1 MQRASYVD
9 QFELQAAA
17 RPDAVAVL
25 RRDGPVTYGALD
37 GRANAIAARLAQA
50 GVGRNA
56 IVGLFLPAGSDYVA
70 ALLATGKAGGAFLP
84 LPPDL
89 PEQRLRAYLNKAR
102 SRVILTHAA
111 LADDL
116 RARLAATQAQAEGPV
131 DVIALEDC
139 ADAVAAP
146 PERRIGPTDAAYVMF
161 TSGSTGAPKAILG
174 PHRSLSHFLRWEIGE
189 FALTEATRG
198 SWLAPV
204 TFDVSLRDM
213 LVPLMVGGTLC
224 TVDEDTRLSPRHLVE
239 ALKAA
244 GVTLVHCVPT
254 VLRLLTRELERR
266 GEADPLPALKH
277 LLVAGEPLLGADV
290 AAWRAAAG
298 EGAQVANLYG
308 PSETTLAKV
317 FHRVGDLPA
326 DLRRVLPIGRPLP
339 DTRVLVLT
347 NGRACAVNQIGE
359 IHIETA
365 YPSLGYLND
374 PELTA
379 AAFIANPLEGEG
391 APRLYKTGDLG
402 RLLPDG
408 TVECLGRQDNQVKIN
423 GVRIELGEIEAALR
437 AVPGIAAAAA
447 ALQEGEGQMP
457 VLVGY
462 YVRADGET
470 APLSVDLLKGELG
483 KSLPP
488 AMQPRVFLP
497 LEALPTTISGKLNRK
512 ALPRPEELFYAQHG
526 FVPAQSETET
536 ALAEI
541 WAELFG
547 LGKVSV
553 ETRFHD
559 FGGDS
564 LKAIR
569 AVQKIY
575 QALAVEVSLKDFFAA
590 PHIRAL
596 AALVDAAR
604 PQAAPQVSIPRAAP
618 AEFYPA
624 TPAQNR
630 LWRLDRLGVAPTAY
644 NLFETYELRG
654 ALDEEAL
661 ERAFALL
668 IARHDT
674 LRTTFR
680 EGPDGAGAQ
689 VVHAELPWHLEQVDL
704 RRHADP
710 TGEAARLAAANG
722 AHRFDLVAGPLMR
735 VVLVRLPDEG
745 GVPAHL
751 LLFNIHHIVAD
762 VWSLSVLVR
771 ELAECYAAL
780 RQHRQPVLP
789 ALDVQMRDVAV
800 WQAERAESG
809 ALAADRAFWLDQ
821 FATPV
826 PPLDLPRDRARPP
839 VQTLTGRT
847 ARFDLGATTMGAV
860 EALAQRTGTTLFVV
874 LAALTKAFLHRY
886 SGQTELVLGCPVAGR
901 ADAALEHQIGYYVN
915 TLALRDALADGESFA
930 AFLARVGATTNA
942 ALAHQDYPFDTLVN
956 ELQIERDMSRSPLF
970 DAMIVLQNFAGVDL
984 TLEGV
989 SIAPFG
995 DRNAWNFSRYDM
1007 VFHFQ
1012 EEDGALILDLNYNS
1026 DLFDAD
1032 RIERAG
1038 AQFAHLAG
1046 AALEDTS
1053 LPVARLP
1060 LVPPQ
1065 EAARIAEFAQG
1076 PRADRAPATLVGA
1089 FRAMAVAHADRPAV
1103 EDEDG
1108 RVLTYAALDAASD
1121 RLARLLVADHAIA
1134 AGDRVAVRAHRS
1146 IESLVALLAI
1156 LKAGAV
1162 YVPVDGELPRARIDF
1177 MLARAECRLILADTD
1192 ADRIADSVLPQV
1204 CVAPVLA
1211 AQDVAVQ
1218 DVAAPLD
1225 RSAPGEVAYVIFT
1238 SGSTGEPK
1246 AVMVEHAGFV
1256 NMSLAQVA
1264 AFEIAPDDKVMQFA
1278 SPSFDASLANL
1289 FMALFAGACVVLPSR
1304 ATLENTGLFLD
1315 ALARTGTSVVTLPPT
1330 YLRALDGAQLA
1341 GLKVL
1346 ITAGEAAPVE
1356 ELCAYADQLRA
1367 YNAYGPT
1374 EFSVCA
1380 TVHRVRAEDAQGA
1393 RLPIGRPLPNT
1404 SLHILDENLEPAPI
1418 GVPGEIYLGGL
1429 GLARGY
1435 QGDEGR
1441 TARAFITHPRSG
1453 ARLYRTGDFGA
1464 WRADG
1469 SVDCLGRLDDQV
1481 KVAGH
1486 RVELGEVEAALRQ
1499 VEGLRDVHVT
1509 RLERDDGSVALAA
1522 YYCAE
1527 EKVELWPS
1535 VAEFFVYDDVAYG
1548 AMAADEGR
1556 NARYRDAFAR
1566 HLPGKSVVDIGTGP
1580 LAILARL
1587 AVEAGARKVYAVD
1600 RLEATARKARET
1612 VEKLGLSDRIEVI
1625 HGDAM
1630 TVQLPEKVDA
1640 CISEIVGAIGG
1651 AEGSAKIINGARPLL
1666 ADPAAMYPMF
1676 SDTRIA
1682 ALSLPADQIASGF
1695 SDIAGHYVE
1704 KIFAEVGHPFDLR
1717 LCLKNCPREAIV
1729 SDDAPFEYLDYTS
1742 DAPLEADE
1750 DVALTI
1756 ARDCEVT
1763 GFLVW
1768 LRLGVDER
1776 SVVDILD
1783 NPGSWLPVYL
1793 PVFDQPVAVK
1803 AGDVIALHISRRLC
1817 ANGLNPDF
1825 ILDGAVRRTL
1835 GDAVPFSYLSAHFGD
1850 GFRRT
1855 PFYARL
1861 FADGQVPRQEVPTP
1875 AVLRQHLLKSV
1886 PAYAVPAFFVK
1897 LDQMPVTVNG
1907 KVDKAA
1913 LPLPSLR
1920 APAAQASAPA
1930 TPLEADILAIW
1941 QAVMGREAIGT
1952 GDDFFSLGGDS
1963 IRAIQIVSRL
1973 RQAGWKAEIR
1983 DVFQNP
1989 TVKDLARVVKPLR
2002 VAADQGPVTGAVP
2015 LTPIQHWFLETAEAP
2030 HHFNQSV
2037 LLRAPRIHGDA
2048 ARAALAALW
2057 TQHDALR
2064 AAFVGAEG
2072 RAQVFNAPERA
2083 PTLAEIDLPAEAEAD
2098 AHAFEVAAD
2107 ALQASFALD
2116 ETPLLAALLAH
2127 GADGDRLLLVAHHLV
2142 VDAVSWSILLED
2154 FETAYQAAR
2163 AGAPPRLPQK
2173 TASYRDHALALEKIR
2188 AKVDWAHRLNFWR
2201 ALEEEPALLPEW
2213 TGPARLSDMVRAE
2226 GHLDT
2231 DETTRLL
2238 EGANSAYTTNV
2249 QDLLL
2254 AALALAL
2261 EQQFGRR
2268 SALVSVE
2275 GHGRDYPFADL
2286 FGEDLPD
2293 VSRTVGWFTVFHP
2306 LKVHV
2311 GGDLASTI
2319 RGVKESARRTPDQ
2332 GWSYPLLRQFADEIG
2347 LAPLKPQVGFNY
2359 LGVLS
2364 GGGRAGVFS
2373 IDWNTPGQAL
2383 APQTTRPHAI
2393 EILAAVEDGKLCVS
2407 LEMAG
2412 GHFAAAD
2419 AQALCARFLAQV
2431 RAVLAHC
2438 LGRGGSEATPSD
2450 FTYGDLSLDD
2460 LDRLL
2465 LAQ

>member
-1 MQRASYVD
+1 MRSPAPAPASSPC
-9 QFELQAAA
+9 
-17 RPDAVAVL
+17 RP
-25 RRDGPVTYGALD
+25 P
-37 GRANAIAARLAQA
+37 IC
-50 GVGRNA
+50 
-56 IVGLFLPAGSDYVA
+56 
-70 ALLATGKAGGAFLP
+70 
-84 LPPDL
+84 
-89 PEQRLRAYLNKAR
+89 AR
-102 SRVILTHAA
+102 S
-111 LADDL
+111 
-116 RARLAATQAQAEGPV
+116 
-131 DVIALEDC
+131 
-139 ADAVAAP
+139 
-146 PERRIGPTDAAYVMF
+146 
-161 TSGSTGAPKAILG
+161 
-174 PHRSLSHFLRWEIGE
+174 
-189 FALTEATRG
+189 
-198 SWLAPV
+198 
-204 TFDVSLRDM
+204 
-213 LVPLMVGGTLC
+213 
-224 TVDEDTRLSPRHLVE
+224 
-239 ALKAA
+239 
-244 GVTLVHCVPT
+244 
-254 VLRLLTRELERR
+254 
-266 GEADPLPALKH
+266 
-277 LLVAGEPLLGADV
+277 
-290 AAWRAAAG
+290 
-298 EGAQVANLYG
+298 
-308 PSETTLAKV
+308 
-317 FHRVGDLPA
+317 
-326 DLRRVLPIGRPLP
+326 
-339 DTRVLVLT
+339 
-347 NGRACAVNQIGE
+347 
-359 IHIETA
+359 TA
-365 YPSLGYLND
+365 
-374 PELTA
+374 
-379 AAFIANPLEGEG
+379 
-391 APRLYKTGDLG
+391 
-402 RLLPDG
+402 
-408 TVECLGRQDNQVKIN
+408 
-423 GVRIELGEIEAALR
+423 
-437 AVPGIAAAAA
+437 
-447 ALQEGEGQMP
+447 
-457 VLVGY
+457 
-462 YVRADGET
+462 
-470 APLSVDLLKGELG
+470 
-483 KSLPP
+483 
-488 AMQPRVFLP
+488 
-497 LEALPTTISGKLNRK
+497 
-512 ALPRPEELFYAQHG
+512 
-526 FVPAQSETET
+526 
-536 ALAEI
+536 
-541 WAELFG
+541 
-547 LGKVSV
+547 
-553 ETRFHD
+553 
-559 FGGDS
+559 
-564 LKAIR
+564 
-569 AVQKIY
+569 
-575 QALAVEVSLKDFFAA
+575 
-590 PHIRAL
+590 
-596 AALVDAAR
+596 
-604 PQAAPQVSIPRAAP
+604 
-618 AEFYPA
+618 
-624 TPAQNR
+624 
-630 LWRLDRLGVAPTAY
+630 
-644 NLFETYELRG
+644 
-654 ALDEEAL
+654 
-661 ERAFALL
+661 
-668 IARHDT
+668 
-674 LRTTFR
+674 
-680 EGPDGAGAQ
+680 
-689 VVHAELPWHLEQVDL
+689 
-704 RRHADP
+704 
-710 TGEAARLAAANG
+710 
-722 AHRFDLVAGPLMR
+722 
-735 VVLVRLPDEG
+735 
-745 GVPAHL
+745 
-751 LLFNIHHIVAD
+751 
-762 VWSLSVLVR
+762 
-771 ELAECYAAL
+771 
-780 RQHRQPVLP
+780 
-789 ALDVQMRDVAV
+789 
-800 WQAERAESG
+800 
-809 ALAADRAFWLDQ
+809 
-821 FATPV
+821 
-826 PPLDLPRDRARPP
+826 
-839 VQTLTGRT
+839 
-847 ARFDLGATTMGAV
+847 
-860 EALAQRTGTTLFVV
+860 
-874 LAALTKAFLHRY
+874 
-886 SGQTELVLGCPVAGR
+886 
-901 ADAALEHQIGYYVN
+901 
-915 TLALRDALADGESFA
+915 
-930 AFLARVGATTNA
+930 
-942 ALAHQDYPFDTLVN
+942 
-956 ELQIERDMSRSPLF
+956 
-970 DAMIVLQNFAGVDL
+970 
-984 TLEGV
+984 
-989 SIAPFG
+989 
-995 DRNAWNFSRYDM
+995 
-1007 VFHFQ
+1007 
-1012 EEDGALILDLNYNS
+1012 
-1026 DLFDAD
+1026 
-1032 RIERAG
+1032 
-1038 AQFAHLAG
+1038 
-1046 AALEDTS
+1046 
-1053 LPVARLP
+1053 
-1060 LVPPQ
+1060 
-1065 EAARIAEFAQG
+1065 
-1076 PRADRAPATLVGA
+1076 
-1089 FRAMAVAHADRPAV
+1089 
-1103 EDEDG
+1103 
-1108 RVLTYAALDAASD
+1108 
-1121 RLARLLVADHAIA
+1121 
-1134 AGDRVAVRAHRS
+1134 
-1146 IESLVALLAI
+1146 
-1156 LKAGAV
+1156 
-1162 YVPVDGELPRARIDF
+1162 
-1177 MLARAECRLILADTD
+1177 
-1192 ADRIADSVLPQV
+1192 
-1204 CVAPVLA
+1204 
-1211 AQDVAVQ
+1211 
-1218 DVAAPLD
+1218 
-1225 RSAPGEVAYVIFT
+1225 
-1238 SGSTGEPK
+1238 
-1246 AVMVEHAGFV
+1246 
-1256 NMSLAQVA
+1256 
-1264 AFEIAPDDKVMQFA
+1264 
-1278 SPSFDASLANL
+1278 
-1289 FMALFAGACVVLPSR
+1289 
-1304 ATLENTGLFLD
+1304 
-1315 ALARTGTSVVTLPPT
+1315 
-1330 YLRALDGAQLA
+1330 
-1341 GLKVL
+1341 
-1346 ITAGEAAPVE
+1346 
-1356 ELCAYADQLRA
+1356 QLRA

-1441 TARAFITHPRSG
+1441 TERAFITHPRSG

-1587 AVEAGARKVYAVD
+1587 AVETGARKVYAVD

-1630 TVQLPEKVDA
+1630 TVHLPEKVDA

-1651 AEGSAKIINGARPLL
+1651 AEGSAKIINGARHLL

-1682 ALSLPADQIASGF
+1682 ALSLPADQLASGF

-1729 SDDAPFEYLDYTS
+1729 SDDAPFEYLDYTN
-1742 DAPLEADE
+1742 DAALEADE

-1756 ARDCEVT
+1756 ARDCAVT

-1835 GDAVPFSYLSAHFGD
+1835 GEEVPFSYFSAHFGD

-1897 LDQMPVTVNG
+1897 LDQMPVTLNG
-1907 KVDKAA
+1907 KVDKTA
-1913 LPLPSLR
+1913 LPLPALR

-2048 ARAALAALW
+2048 ARAALSALW

-2064 AAFVGAEG
+2064 AAFGGAEG
-2072 RAQVFNAPERA
+2072 RAQVFNAPERP

-2107 ALQASFALD
+2107 ALQAGFALD

-2163 AGAPPRLPQK
+2163 AGAHPRLPQK

-2213 TGPARLSDMVRAE
+2213 SGPARLCDMVRAE
-2226 GHLDT
+2226 GHLDAE
-2231 DETTRLL
+2231 ETTRLL
-2238 EGANSAYTTNV
+2238 EGANGAYTTNV

-2332 GWSYPLLRQFADEIG
+2332 GWSYPLLRQFAGDVG
-2347 LAPLKPQVGFNY
+2347 LAILKPQVGFNY

-2364 GGGRAGVFS
+2364 GGGRAGAFT

-2383 APQTTRPHAI
+2383 APQTLRPHAI
-2393 EILAAVEDGKLCVS
+2393 EILTAVEDGKLSVN
-2407 LEMAG
+2407 LEMDG
-2412 GHFAAAD
+2412 GAFSAAD
-2419 AQALCARFLAQV
+2419 AQALSAVRRQLRPTSPMATSAWTISTACCWRNEGNAPAVSTAGAGKRGCGKAGHEGSAAVPEGSGGGGRALPDPRGPIRPVQCRHPRHHQSRRQPCAGQGRQSRQSAAVRHHHPGVRLHPAQPDGGSVPPGGAIGGPHARAPDRPRAPRRIPRTGGCGPGGNLFLPHARNPDSLAGRAQSGDRHPERDPGDFHHDLHGVPVVDRVHPLGRLHHHRGAGTHLAQHPGEGGAARILRTGKPPDRKHERHAGGLQGSEDERCAGPCHRPAHRGDLAPGDASAHPHADHLCHRLRFLAGHLLPAHRRDGLRRPRGERGLYAGGGDDHHGEPV
-2431 RAVLAHC
+2431 HDRAGVE
-2438 LGRGGSEATPSD
+2438 RGGLHSHLHQCQFRRREHHAAS
-2450 FTYGDLSLDD
+2450 GAA
-2460 LDRLL
+2460 RAHQR
-2465 LAQ
+2465 AQEWRGLQPGRFQDHRARRGELRPCSGGRRPAVHG